1 MSGHNSCSALQAT
14 TAEPNVGEKAGSKKR
29 VKGRQARDNSE
40 REYSGG
46 NSYEKKS
53 VNGKKQMRFIHP
65 QVFKMFQRAQT
76 LMRNGDNVVAQ
87 RLLMRCLELNPYDS
101 HSWLALGQL
110 EAKLGNIDRAREV
123 FQQSVARCP
132 NNVYILHAWGHLE
145 QKYGNESVARECWSQ
160 AVKLDPLNAY
170 VCHALSTLERRL
182 RNYDRAREI
191 LEVVVEKRPTS
202 AICVSLA
209 DLERQ
214 EGNPERARDI
224 LLQGLERCTK
234 GRSEILLSLAWLEE
248 DLFARTDEAK
258 QMVDEALRID
268 GKNVR
273 VYVAKANMELR
284 MKKTEAARAT
294 LRTASRFEG
303 ADAQHY
309 TMLSTLEFEAGN
321 THVARRVLI
330 EGAEK
335 YPGDH
340 FLLQRWGTMEAK
352 LGNSGKARELF
363 EKSVR
368 IQPHAPT
375 FVAWGILEEEEGM
388 RALEKESGKPFGGGL
403 EGLDGSLLDLPEVR
417 DPDVAEMLGE
427 LSEMDA
433 SDEATRVSIQSSATL
448 ESSMDSHAHAADTSS
463 FSSKDTRDY
472 ANKQFRKARH
482 LLSLGMIVDPQH
494 GPLYHAYGNMELR
507 HGNTTGARDV
517 FMLGIARNCSDV
529 TSIYHAWGML
539 ELREGGKA
547 EAADIFRRG
556 IELGLRGNREVDN
569 GVGFLL
575 HSLGTLEADNHRVEE
590 AKKVFSTG
598 VNLFPQHSH
607 LLLGLAL
614 AEMKCGEY
622 DLAREHFKASVD
634 SDPFHAHSWQSWA
647 LAEKQ
652 CGNIELARILFRQG
666 LKKVPTHGA
675 LWQASAVMEMQQG
688 NIDVARTLFAQALS
702 RCPTHEQSYQAW
714 ACLEV
719 RMGNLHKAKA
729 LALQGIKRAPNHPAL
744 WTVAALVEDRLGEH
758 ARARNLLESGI
769 NRFSDHGPLYKV
781 LGEQHERLGDF
792 NRARE
797 VFHSGLQ
804 RDPHCAPLYHAAA
817 LLEARL
823 GNVEGLHEMH
833 SRAQGN
839 LRLSDTNLSGS
850 ELDSDII
857 AKISALVEAAEAGSE
872 GEYYEEDREQDLDG
886 M

>member
-1 MSGHNSCSALQAT
+1 M
-14 TAEPNVGEKAGSKKR
+14 
-29 VKGRQARDNSE
+29 
-40 REYSGG
+40 
-46 NSYEKKS
+46 
-53 VNGKKQMRFIHP
+53 
-65 QVFKMFQRAQT
+65 
-76 LMRNGDNVVAQ
+76 
-87 RLLMRCLELNPYDS
+87 
-101 HSWLALGQL
+101 
-110 EAKLGNIDRAREV
+110 
-123 FQQSVARCP
+123 
-132 NNVYILHAWGHLE
+132 
-145 QKYGNESVARECWSQ
+145 
-160 AVKLDPLNAY
+160 
-170 VCHALSTLERRL
+170 
-182 RNYDRAREI
+182 
-191 LEVVVEKRPTS
+191 VE
-202 AICVSLA
+202 
-209 DLERQ
+209 
-214 EGNPERARDI
+214 
-224 LLQGLERCTK
+224 
-234 GRSEILLSLAWLEE
+234 
-248 DLFARTDEAK
+248 
-258 QMVDEALRID
+258 EALRID

-284 MKKTEAARAT
+284 MKKIEEARST
-294 LRTASRFEG
+294 LRTASKFDG
-303 ADAQHY
+303 DDAQHY

-321 THVARRVLI
+321 VHAARRVLI

-340 FLLQRWGTMEAK
+340 FLLQRWGSMESK
-352 LGNSGKARELF
+352 LGNTDKAREIF

-375 FVAWGILEEEEGM
+375 FVAWGILEEENGM
-388 RALEKESGKPFGGGL
+388 RALEEQGSKPLSGGF
-403 EGLDGSLLDLPEVR
+403 EGLDRSLLDVPEVW

-427 LSEMDA
+427 LSDTDA
-433 SDEATRVSIQSSATL
+433 HKDTSDRPTKPSKVAEPSMNSHTQGQSPAEEARSGEWWSASSL
-448 ESSMDSHAHAADTSS
+448 EADT
-463 FSSKDTRDY
+463 RAY

-539 ELREGGKA
+539 ELREGSKS
-547 EAADIFRRG
+547 EAADIFRKG

-575 HSLGTLEADNHRVEE
+575 HSLGTLEADSQRIVE

-598 VNLFPQHSH
+598 VNLFPQNSH

-614 AEMKCGEY
+614 VQMKCGEY
-622 DLAREHFKASVD
+622 ELAREHFKASVD

-666 LKKVPTHGA
+666 LKKVPSHGA

-758 ARARNLLESGI
+758 ARSRKLLESGI
-769 NRFSDHGPLYKV
+769 RRFSDHGPLYKV
-781 LGEQHERLGDF
+781 LGEQYERLSDF
-792 NRARE
+792 NTARE
-797 VFHSGLQ
+797 VFRDGLQ

-823 GNVEGLHEMH
+823 GNLEGLHDMH
-833 SRAQGN
+833 SRARGN
-839 LRLSDTNLSGS
+839 LRTLDANLSGS

-872 GEYYEEDREQDLDG
+872 GEYFKEEGDEYDE